1 MSPVFRLPRWL
12 SGKRILL
19 PMRETQEMLV
29 PSLGGEDPL
38 EGEMATHSSILLQ
51 KIPWT
56 EEAGGLHSMGLQRVG
71 YD

>member
-1 MSPVFRLPRWL
+1 MSLVFRLPRWF

-29 PSLGGEDPL
+29 RSLDGEEPL
-38 EGEMATHSSILLQ
+38 EEEMATHSITLLQ

-56 EEAGGLHSMGLQRVG
+56 EEAGGLQSIGLQRVR